1 MAVHLYEMNGN
12 KIAIDV
18 NSGAVHIV
26 DQITWDIIEVIEQ
39 GNRSNLM
46 ALLKEKYPEE
56 HLKEALEEVEAL
68 EEAQML
74 FSDDVYSKYAN
85 TMKQD
90 VVKALCLH
98 VAHDCNLKCRYC
110 FASQGD
116 YKGHAELMSLE
127 VGKKALDFLM
137 VASKT
142 RKNLDV
148 DFFGG
153 EPLMNWNVVKELVIY
168 GRELEKQYNKNLR
181 FTITTNGLLLD
192 DEKIEFINENMHN
205 VVLSLDGRKA
215 INDHMRMT
223 NNDKGSYELIVPKFK
238 KLVDARGQRDYF
250 IRGTFTRY
258 NLDFA
263 EDVKHYKEL
272 GFDIT
277 SLEPVVTD
285 PKMDYAIREEDL
297 DKVLDEYE
305 HLSELYIDWRKE
317 NPNFTFYHFV
327 ADLNQGPCVIRKITG
342 CGAGSNYLAVTP
354 KGDLYPCHQFVD
366 HPEFQLGTVYTGV
379 EHKEIVEQFSQVN
392 VYSKPECNDC
402 WAKFY
407 CSGGCLANA
416 YNTNK
421 DVTKPC
427 HIGCAMEKKRIECAI
442 SVSAALMQ
450 EEE

>member
-18 NSGAVHIV
+18 NSGAVHII
-26 DQITWDIIEVIEQ
+26 DQITWDIIEHMEKKDRETVI
-39 GNRSNLM
+39 ST
-46 ALLKEKYPEE
+46 LKEKYPEDI
-56 HLKEALEEVEAL
+56 LEEVLAEVNEL
-68 EEAQML
+68 EKENML
-74 FSDDVYSKYAN
+74 FSEDVYGKYAD

-90 VVKALCLH
+90 VVKAICLH
-98 VAHDCNLKCRYC
+98 VAHDCNLKCKYC

-116 YKGHAELMSLE
+116 YKGKAELMSLE
-127 VGKKALDFLM
+127 VGKKALDFLIE
-137 VASKT
+137 ASKN

-153 EPLMNWNVVKELVIY
+153 EPLMNWEVVKELVKY
-168 GRELEKQYNKNLR
+168 GRELEKENNKNFR
-181 FTITTNGLLLD
+181 FTITTNGVLLD
-192 DEKIEFINENMHN
+192 EEKIDFINENMHN
-205 VVLSLDGRKA
+205 VVLSLDGRKH
-215 INDHMRMT
+215 INDYMRVT
-223 NNDKGSYELIVPKFK
+223 NNDKGSYDTILPNFK
-238 KLVDARGQRDYF
+238 RLVEKRGQKDYF

-297 DKVLDEYE
+297 PTVLSEYE
-305 HLSELYIDWRKE
+305 ELSELYIDWKKE

-342 CGAGSNYLAVTP
+342 CGAGTNYLAVTP

-366 HPEFQLGTVYTGV
+366 DTKFKLGDVYEGIQNREIIEEFS
-379 EHKEIVEQFSQVN
+379 KVN
-392 VYSKPECNDC
+392 VYTKEECNEC

-407 CSGGCLANA
+407 CSGGCMANA

-427 HIGCAMEKKRIECAI
+427 HIGCEMEKKRIECAI